1 MVSVDKS
8 MHVVIL
14 KPKFQIFL
22 FLDNST
28 KPQDISA
35 INSENQVSQ
44 EKEKQPQWT
53 DAIYGDKQAFRNNKW

>member
-1 MVSVDKS
+1 

-28 KPQDISA
+28 KTQDISA
-35 INSENQVSQ
+35 INSEKQVSQ
-44 EKEKQPQWT
+44 EKQPQWT

>member
-1 MVSVDKS
+1 

-28 KPQDISA
+28 KTQDISA
-35 INSENQVSQ
+35 INSENQISQ
-44 EKEKQPQWT
+44 EKEKQPHCT
-53 DAIYGDKQAFRNNKW
+53 DAIYGENKPFRNNKW